1 VVLGRWFGDSLPGVV
16 AEAAVLVAGYAG
28 ATLLLQRRA
37 LAELRRGG
45 LR

>member
-1 VVLGRWFGDSLPGVV
+1 VV

-28 ATLLLQRRA
+28 ATLVLQRSA